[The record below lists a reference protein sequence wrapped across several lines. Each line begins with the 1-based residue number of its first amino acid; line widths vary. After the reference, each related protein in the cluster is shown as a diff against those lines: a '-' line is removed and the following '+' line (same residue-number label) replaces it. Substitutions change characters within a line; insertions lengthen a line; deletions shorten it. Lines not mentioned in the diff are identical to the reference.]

1 MGDLLQNW
9 SHPTAQMAVPFGAE
23 ACAMTADEDQ
33 SRFDRSR
40 FWTSA
45 HEISIDVKA
54 QHSVVEEWDMPEDKD
69 TPSAWRDWVWRD
81 EPNGHTV
88 TRRCAF

>member
-1 MGDLLQNW
+1 
-9 SHPTAQMAVPFGAE
+9 
-23 ACAMTADEDQ
+23 
-33 SRFDRSR
+33 
-40 FWTSA
+40 
-45 HEISIDVKA
+45 VKA